1 MNQFNQ
7 IKPHQRARPKA
18 DRGFWLR
25 TTNYY
30 FFVIAVCIASFFLG
44 WAILD
49 DLGERSPWIGAG
61 LISSSVLAFAVLL
74 REFVI
79 KMHRRRQVAEQARLD
94 KTLLAVAS
102 QRNEKKESKLTAE
115 QNKEWIA
122 FIVTR
127 SNAARVL
134 GRVGEAHR
142 EVFEICD
149 EYLRSVRT
157 EITMV
162 SPGSPRIGAFKRG
175 IDRIAS
181 IHRFHMLKWAEIE
194 SRQAV
199 LEAKSLV
206 NIGERFRL
214 MTNAESAL
222 SFALSFYPDDSDLIA
237 SHTALSGLM
246 DRFDGDVTSGGEE
259 AFDQAA
265 PHGTDIQTTILAYD
279 IEELR
284 QAEFI
289 FDDID
294 DTEQPENEDPS
305 DTR

>member
-1 MNQFNQ
+1 MNQFNR
-7 IKPHQRARPKA
+7 IKPHQRARSRA

-30 FFVIAVCIASFFLG
+30 FFAIAVCIASFFLA

-79 KMHRRRQVAEQARLD
+79 RLHRRRQVAEQARLD

-157 EITMV
+157 EITLV

-199 LEAKSLV
+199 LDAKNRV

-214 MTNAESAL
+214 MANAESAL
-222 SFALSFYPDDSDLIA
+222 SFALSFYPEDPDLVT
-237 SHTALSGLM
+237 SHAALSRLI
-246 DRFDGDVTSGGEE
+246 DQFDGDLAAEE
-259 AFDQAA
+259 ENAFDQAE
-265 PHGTDIQTTILAYD
+265 PIGIEIQTTIFTD
-279 IEELR
+279 EGEELK

-289 FDDID
+289 FEDID
-294 DTEQPENEDPS
+294 DAEQPENEDPL
-305 DTR
+305 DAR